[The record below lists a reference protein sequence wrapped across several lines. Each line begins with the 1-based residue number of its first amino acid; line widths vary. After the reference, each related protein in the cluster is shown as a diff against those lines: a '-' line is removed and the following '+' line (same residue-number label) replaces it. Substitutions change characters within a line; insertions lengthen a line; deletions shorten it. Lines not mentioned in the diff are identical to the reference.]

1 MRHTW
6 QAVFAAAVAL
16 LAAPAA
22 AQANEVTHWNRI
34 AMNTLVAFPG
44 PAGGAPPALQIH
56 MGMTQGAVYDAVNAT
71 EPKHYRPYLL
81 NRRVGAN
88 ASKEAATATAAYRV
102 LSSIVSGIPVTIA
115 FPNRASLL
123 TMLTAERDAL
133 TAGRTREPVQETG
146 GRRRERGGRR
156 HDRRA
161 PERRALRALPLA
173 LGQSSWALAA
183 THRPGHHV
191 DPTPWVGG
199 VRPFLLKSSSQFRTA
214 GPNALNSAAWAKDFN
229 EVKDIGA
236 LNSATRMPDQTHNA
250 LFWQSNGGPA
260 LLWNDVAD
268 DLVESPSHS
277 LDMADSARL
286 LAMMNLAAADAAIN
300 VWNDKY
306 YYDFWRPWNAIPR
319 ALEDGNDA
327 TDPDAGWTALL
338 TAPYPEHPSGHLGL
352 DTPALRV
359 LTMFFGDNVHYGVTS
374 SRFGG
379 ETRPFDHFST
389 ALAEI
394 VEARIWAG
402 LHYRTADVQA
412 VGLGENVARYMVEN
426 YFQPVGNH

>member
-1 MRHTW
+1 
-6 QAVFAAAVAL
+6 
-16 LAAPAA
+16 
-22 AQANEVTHWNRI
+22 
-34 AMNTLVAFPG
+34 MNTLVAFPG

-88 ASKEAATATAAYRV
+88 ASKEAAAATAAYRV
-102 LSSIVSGIPVTIA
+102 LSSIVSGVPVTIA

-123 TMLTAERDAL
+123 AMLAAERDASL
-133 TAGRTREPVQETG
+133 LAVPGSPFKRQGIVAGNAAADALIAARQNDGRYGVSQWHPDTRVGHWWPLLDPVTM
-146 GRRRERGGRR
+146 
-156 HDRRA
+156 
-161 PERRALRALPLA
+161 PPAL
-173 LGQSSWALAA
+173 
-183 THRPGHHV
+183 

-199 VRPFLLKSSSQFRTA
+199 VRPFLLKNSSQFRTA
-214 GPNALNSAAWAKDFN
+214 GPNALSSDAWVKDYN
-229 EVKDIGA
+229 EVKAIGA
-236 LNSATRMPDQTHNA
+236 LNSPTRLPDQTHNA

-306 YYDFWRPWNAIPR
+306 YYDFWRPWNAITR
-319 ALEDGNDA
+319 DDGNPN
-327 TDPDAGWTALL
+327 TDIDLGWTALL

-359 LTMFFGDNVHYGVTS
+359 LTTFFGDNVHFGVTS

-379 ETRPFDHFST
+379 ETRPFDHFSQ

-412 VGLGENVARYMVEN
+412 VGLGENVARYMAEN